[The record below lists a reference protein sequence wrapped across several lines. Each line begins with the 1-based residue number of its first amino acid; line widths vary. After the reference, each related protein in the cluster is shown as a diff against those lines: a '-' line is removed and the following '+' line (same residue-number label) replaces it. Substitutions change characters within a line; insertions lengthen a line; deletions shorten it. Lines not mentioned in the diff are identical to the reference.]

1 MLLCSAPCLIHLV
14 NRGFHKDQHIQ
25 ILEQALHA
33 GISAMCV
40 IFSATIVPAA
50 AYACCQDCLCVR
62 TAVERHRQP
71 ATLCLPRQGPG
82 RAVACTSVQSLEAV
96 PYTHF
101 RAHET
106 KPYILCRLLHE
117 KISNTFFSACYLF
130 SSPIHLSS
138 LM

>member
-82 RAVACTSVQSLEAV
+82 RAVACTSVQSLEECCDIAV
-96 PYTHF
+96 CDGSGG
-101 RAHET
+101 RVVAKQSMSRVL
-106 KPYILCRLLHE
+106 KPG
-117 KISNTFFSACYLF
+117 
-130 SSPIHLSS
+130 
-138 LM
+138 